1 MRARKKKNT
10 TPRLEKCAEYITE
23 EIVVGDRPL
32 WLEIGC
38 GKGKF
43 AVETAAQGDCDYFA
57 LEKVPDVM
65 VIAAEKAA
73 EAGSDNLK
81 FILGDAET
89 LDKICP
95 SDCVDMLFLNFSD
108 PWPKRRDAKRRL
120 TSRGFLEKYRRILK
134 PDGILSVKTD
144 NKLLFDFTVEELQTN
159 GYEIFDYTEDL
170 HNSGIFNYSMTE
182 YEIRFTELGQPIY
195 HVKARP
201 DKNFKPREGRIFEPI
216 ESSCGIVCSASGC
229 EKFGKTCN
237 GCNGLPGE
245 NPLPT
250 GACEIKKCIKKQGI
264 AHCGNCESFPCDT
277 FMKIEHT
284 IGLCTAEERL
294 EKCNK
299 WKKH

>member
-10 TPRLEKCAEYITE
+10 TPRLEKCADYITE
-23 EIVVGDRPL
+23 EIIPGDRPL

-43 AVETAAQGDCDYFA
+43 AVETAAQSDCDYYA
-57 LEKVPDVM
+57 MEKVPDVIVM
-65 VIAAEKAA
+65 AIEKAV
-73 EAGSDNLK
+73 EANSDNLK
-81 FILGDAET
+81 FVVGDADT

-95 SDCVDMLFLNFSD
+95 SDSVDMLFLNFSD
-108 PWPKRRDAKRRL
+108 PWPKRRDAKKRL

-159 GYEIFDYTEDL
+159 GYETFDYTEDL
-170 HNSGIFNYSMTE
+170 HASGIFNPSMTE

-216 ESSCGIVCSASGC
+216 ESACGIECSKSGC
-229 EKFGKTCN
+229 KHYGNGCN
-237 GCNGLPGE
+237 GCNGLATDTSIPSGE
-245 NPLPT
+245 
-250 GACEIKKCIKKQGI
+250 CDIKKCVKKHGY
-264 AHCGNCESFPCDT
+264 AHCGNCEEFPCNT
-277 FMKIEHT
+277 FMNLKANID
-284 IGLCTAEERL
+284 LCTL
-294 EKCNK
+294 EIRQANCTR